1 MSDAP
6 EELWCWNTELS
17 WGGQGGG
24 YARQLSPRPL
34 SDHERLTGA
43 LYRRADLPPTD
54 AQLAADPRVRALVAL
69 LREAR
74 DDLAVYVEADYPES
88 LRCKYP
94 DTQRRWAR
102 DMELC
107 DRIDAVLRAL
117 AATGSE
123 P

>member
-1 MSDAP
+1 MTDAP

-54 AQLAADPRVRALVAL
+54 EQLAADPRVRALVEAAEIARGDIAKGFAAL
-69 LREAR
+69 G
-74 DDLAVYVEADYPES
+74 YPTSMSDS
-88 LRCKYP
+88 LK
-94 DTQRRWAR
+94 
-102 DMELC
+102 
-107 DRIDAVLRAL
+107 RIDAAL
-117 AATGSE
+117 AVLTAQGGE